1 MNGRT
6 RSVEHARP
14 THEIVRGTRRRIATK
29 RLLDGVERTTA
40 CRRVAA
46 RGWLRA
52 CVARSP
58 RARRPGAPGV
68 RAALHGLFPAGLP
81 RARAPRSAWAAG
93 GADPPDLQRRLAST
107 GARSALRSVA
117 HLDGRLGKVATM
129 LEDAEPDIL
138 AFYACHPTDESRLQS
153 LRATD
158 PTGHA
163 IALMRALTSRCEI
176 REALSISVI
185 ERRAGPLRLVDSAQC
200 R

>member
-1 MNGRT
+1 MPART
-6 RSVEHARP
+6 TFSSQAPVVQSRSSACSTVYSERLGAVGLLSADGFAHASHDRLVRGGQVLRVYGQRCTVYFLRDCLGHARRDQ
-14 THEIVRGTRRRIATK
+14 HG
-29 RLLDGVERTTA
+29 LL
-40 CRRVAA
+40 
-46 RGWLRA
+46 
-52 CVARSP
+52 
-58 RARRPGAPGV
+58 
-68 RAALHGLFPAGLP
+68 AALI
-81 RARAPRSAWAAG
+81 R
-93 GADPPDLQRRLAST
+93 PDLQRRLAST